1 MAIKTLDASL
11 FDKITGS
18 TPENLEEYESQFLS
32 ENDMNYLY
40 EKGLEELDGLRK
52 SLQIL
57 VSLMSGL
64 FCGDALI
71 HTDESANFFTCMEM
85 FIDDLIPA
93 LLVGDHEETYKFCSE
108 EITEE
113 ELDQARAEFYQILY
127 KKYLER

>member
-1 MAIKTLDASL
+1 MAIKTMDASL
-11 FDKITGS
+11 FDKITGN
-18 TPENLEEYESQFLS
+18 TENLEECDSQFLS

-57 VSLMSGL
+57 AGFMSDL
-64 FCGDALI
+64 FCGDAI
-71 HTDESANFFTCMEM
+71 IGTDEAVTFFSCMEM

-108 EITEE
+108 EVTEE

-127 KKYLER
+127 EKYLKR

>member
-1 MAIKTLDASL
+1 MAIKVMDPSL
-11 FDKITGS
+11 FDTITNS
-18 TPENLEEYESQFLS
+18 TTKEDDSQFLS

-57 VSLMSGL
+57 ASFMSNL
-64 FCGDALI
+64 FCGDAII
-71 HTDESANFFTCMEM
+71 HTDESAHFFTCMEM

-93 LLVGDHEETYKFCSE
+93 LLVGDHSETYKYCSE

-113 ELDQARAEFYQILY
+113 ELDQARAEFYSILY